1 MMKLINNLLKLALY
15 WFLGLIIATLLAAVV
30 LKPRWELISR
40 LHRPGRS
47 IIATSPELVVEDVDG
62 TLFQGC
68 GTNCWK
74 EIGADEIAGYPAY
87 ITEDCEYAPS
97 APHLR
102 NVTSIKYECDNTS
115 MRVCVYRVYA
125 LHSSNEILQ
134 WEQDSG
140 WSFLASLPYGL
151 LFSAFVFLFGL
162 ILIFSQTL
170 SDIILWVREKIFNIH
185 DEWEENG

>member
-1 MMKLINNLLKLALY
+1 MKLINNLLKLALY
-15 WFLGLIIATLLAAVV
+15 WFLGLIIATLLAAIV

-47 IIATSPELVVEDVDG
+47 IVATSPRLVVEDVDG
-62 TLFQGC
+62 TLFQSC

-74 EIGADEIAGYPAY
+74 EIRAAEIAAYPVY

-97 APHLR
+97 APR
-102 NVTSIKYECDNTS
+102 IRDVISMKYECDNES
-115 MRVCVYRVYA
+115 IRARVYRAYV
-125 LHSSNEILQ
+125 LNSSNEILQ

-151 LFSAFVFLFGL
+151 LFSAFVLLIGL

-170 SDIILWVREKIFNIH
+170 TDIIFWVREKIFNIH
-185 DEWEENG
+185 DEGDEDD